1 MFSEHVKLCKAIVQ
15 YISELTFNEKLAFWV
30 NISNISVGLT
40 PSFGG
45 NLVYFK
51 IKVRFLVQFYKFYVS
66 ISGMAAFKTP
76 LVD

>member
-1 MFSEHVKLCKAIVQ
+1 
-15 YISELTFNEKLAFWV
+15 V

-51 IKVRFLVQFYKFYVS
+51 IKVRFLVQSYKFYVS